1 MTSKAQTG
9 GPKKKDYSAKF
20 KGAIAFLILLG
31 ILDLRYIL
39 DLIAYTKE
47 HKPNDDFVIKDFSSF
62 WVTLVG
68 SIVLMTL
75 QHVYEV
81 LTK

>member
-1 MTSKAQTG
+1 MTSKSSIG
-9 GPKKKDYSAKF
+9 GPAKEGYSTKF
-20 KGAIAFLILLG
+20 KGSIAFLVLLG

-68 SIVLMTL
+68 SVVLMTL
-75 QHVYEV
+75 QHLYEV